1 MFRTGIIF
9 RLIDVALITLFGFI
23 GITDIDIKSQIKLPS
38 AQESGLRNN
47 RQAFVYLI
55 INNDHQFEVIDS
67 QDQSNTFESIEKLSP
82 YLVTL
87 NEKHRQNS
95 EELVLLI
102 EPGLDSP
109 IQWTVD
115 VMDICE
121 QHGIQKN
128 LTYPQ
133 VDLP

>member
-1 MFRTGIIF
+1 MFKSGIIF

-38 AQESGLRNN
+38 AHESGLKNT

-55 INNDHQFEVIDS
+55 INNDHQFEIIDS
-67 QDQSNTFESIEKLSP
+67 QDQVNTFESIEKLSP
-82 YLVTL
+82 YLVAL
-87 NEKHRQNS
+87 NERHRQNA

-115 VMDICE
+115 VMDVCE
-121 QHGIQKN
+121 QHAIQKN

-133 VDLP
+133 VELP

>member
-38 AQESGLRNN
+38 AYDSGLKNT
-47 RQAFVYLI
+47 RQAFVYLVI
-55 INNDHQFEVIDS
+55 RNDHQFEVTES
-67 QDQSNTFESIEKLSP
+67 QNKVNTFESIETLSP

-87 NEKHRQNS
+87 NERHRQNA

-121 QHGIQKN
+121 QYGIQKN

-133 VDLP
+133 VELP